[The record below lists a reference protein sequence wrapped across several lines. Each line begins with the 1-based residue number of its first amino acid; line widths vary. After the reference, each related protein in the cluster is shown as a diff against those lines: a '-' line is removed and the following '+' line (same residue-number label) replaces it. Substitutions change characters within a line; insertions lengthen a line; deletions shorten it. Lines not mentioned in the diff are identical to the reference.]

1 MTEDQR
7 GADSPDPDVG
17 HSPLSPEPDEELE
30 VVFTTNDDSEA
41 LVVKGLL
48 EAGGFQVAMSTP
60 EAPIGVFPIG
70 SSDLGQVR
78 LTVRAE
84 QAEEARRVIEESEER
99 GPQAAEEAE
108 RESET

>member
-1 MTEDQR
+1 
-7 GADSPDPDVG
+7 
-17 HSPLSPEPDEELE
+17 
-30 VVFTTNDDSEA
+30 
-41 LVVKGLL
+41 
-48 EAGGFQVAMSTP
+48 MSTP

-84 QAEEARRVIEESEER
+84 QAEEARRVIEESEEQ

>member
-1 MTEDQR
+1 MKEDQR
-7 GADSPDPDVG
+7 EADSRDPDVG
-17 HSPLSPEPDEELE
+17 DSPLSPEPDEKLE

-48 EAGGFQVAMSTP
+48 EASGFQVAMSTP

-84 QAEEARRVIEESEER
+84 QAEEARRVIEASEER
-99 GPQAAEEAE
+99 GPEAAEEAE
-108 RESET
+108 RQSET

>member
-1 MTEDQR
+1 VTEDQR
-7 GADSPDPDVG
+7 EPDSPDPDVG
-17 HSPLSPEPDEELE
+17 HSLPSPEPDEELE

-48 EAGGFQVAMSTP
+48 EASGFQVAMSTP
-60 EAPIGVFPIG
+60 EAPIGVFPIS

-84 QAEEARRVIEESEER
+84 QAEEARRAIEESEEQ

>member
-7 GADSPDPDVG
+7 EPDSPDLDEG
-17 HSPLSPEPDEELE
+17 DSPLSPQPDEQLE

-48 EAGGFQVAMSTP
+48 EASGFQVAMRTP
-60 EAPIGVFPIG
+60 EAPIGVFPI
-70 SSDLGQVR
+70 SSSNLGQVR
-78 LTVRAE
+78 LSVRAE
-84 QAEEARRVIEESEER
+84 QAEEARRAIEESEEQ